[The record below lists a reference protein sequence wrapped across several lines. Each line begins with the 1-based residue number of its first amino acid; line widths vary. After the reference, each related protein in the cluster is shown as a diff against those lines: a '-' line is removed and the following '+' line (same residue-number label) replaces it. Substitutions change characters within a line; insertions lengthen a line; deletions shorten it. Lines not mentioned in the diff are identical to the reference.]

1 VRRIVVT
8 VCPRE
13 RGTVRLPV
21 ERRGRE
27 RRVNAPAILRELRA
41 LVARRGLAEHVTVR
55 DGCAGGCALRGPN
68 VTVTIYPPVRAGERP
83 DQVAVGWKSYV
94 GSLGSLDCL
103 ARVVE
108 DGLRA

>member
-1 VRRIVVT
+1 MKRIVVT

-21 ERRGRE
+21 ERRGRV
-27 RRVNAPAILRELRA
+27 RRLDAVAVLRELRA
-41 LVARRGLAEHVTVR
+41 LVARRDLGEHVRVR

-68 VTVTIYPPVRAGERP
+68 VTVTIYSPLRP
-83 DQVAVGWKSYV
+83 DEPPDHVAIGWKSYV
-94 GSLGSLDCL
+94 GSLASLDCL

-108 DGLRA
+108 DNC